1 MPMKTHLCRLAAAPL
16 VAALALPVAAQD
28 SQTPGV
34 EDVAR
39 LNERIA
45 ALEARVT
52 ALESAE
58 DGLRPG
64 GEAIARVALIAD
76 RAMARLTEM
85 MRDLKSGGSSE
96 EL

>member
-1 MPMKTHLCRLAAAPL
+1 MLRVPMKTHLCRLAAASL
-16 VAALALPVAAQD
+16 VAALALPAAAQE
-28 SQTPGV
+28 SRTPGA

-39 LNERIA
+39 LQERIA

-52 ALESAE
+52 ALEVRQE
-58 DGLRPG
+58 RLPPG

-85 MRDLKSGGSSE
+85 MR
-96 EL
+96 ELGR